1 MTAMETAMVN
11 AGIKPPSAKQR
22 VWQAI
27 KESGTQGSTHNALKR
42 RLSAMSE
49 SSISVALCELYNRAM
64 VYREKVPAHPG
75 KLGSTTVWNYK
86 TDMERYELLPP
97 PGVVRKDPKKIKRRP
112 AKTVSSPPKVMAM
125 PGPITYVGP
134 EPTKAVPSLD
144 DLTIAEARALY
155 LKLHKMFG

>member
-11 AGIKPPSAKQR
+11 AGIRPPSVKQR

-49 SSISVALCELYNRAM
+49 SAISVALVELYKRAM
-64 VYREKVPAHPG
+64 VYREAVPAHPG

-97 PGVVRKDPKKIKRRP
+97 TGVVRKDPKKIKRRP
-112 AKTVSSPPKVMAM
+112 AKTVSRPPKTM
-125 PGPITYVGP
+125 PGPIAYVGP
-134 EPTKAVPSLD
+134 EPTKAVPSLE